1 MIIRRPT
8 HGWAGKR
15 RRRRASGSTT
25 RLDRFRVE
33 RRHLAARSTRPT
45 RAFELHGIPPVRWR
59 YRVFTIAVLLLMPS
73 RAPAQVVIAAG
84 DVVSVHL
91 GVLAELYRRIM
102 PRAAADQ
109 QEFTLQLQLF
119 SY

>member
-15 RRRRASGSTT
+15 RGHRASGSTT
-25 RLDRFRVE
+25 GLDRFRVDAGTLRRGE
-33 RRHLAARSTRPT
+33 RDRR

-59 YRVFTIAVLLLMPS
+59 YRVFTIAVLLLIPS
-73 RAPAQVVIAAG
+73 RAPAQMVITAG
-84 DVVSVHL
+84 DDVSLHL
-91 GVLAELYRRIM
+91 GVLARFDTRIM
-102 PRAAADQ
+102 PRAAVDQ
-109 QEFTLQLQLF
+109 QECTLQLQLF